1 MFLLFQFDDAEKLE
15 SAVLRGSPALVAHVL
30 DALDRATP
38 ATSASASS
46 SLASPVHTSSSM
58 RCSQLQEVRVQFP
71 SGHRSYTPEQIEPLR
86 RSLCT
91 FLDRSILPTA
101 AETEDDPKQKQFMRL
116 KVPMC
121 FSECF
126 GAIEPTSQT
135 VEETG
140 HHRLH
145 APRGYKNGE
154 DDTVTG
160 TAAGAP
166 TWAKNYVVERL
177 QSCIYGRLCR
187 SQIPEK

>member
-1 MFLLFQFDDAEKLE
+1 LFLLFQFDDVEKLE

-46 SLASPVHTSSSM
+46 PLASPVQTSSSM
-58 RCSQLQEVRVQFP
+58 RCPQLQEVRVQFP
-71 SGHRSYTPEQIEPLR
+71 SGHRSYAPEQIEPLR

-101 AETEDDPKQKQFMRL
+101 AETEDDPEQRQFMRL

-121 FSECF
+121 FSGCF
-126 GAIEPTSQT
+126 GAIEPTSQ
-135 VEETG
+135 TG

-145 APRGYKNGE
+145 APRGYNNDE
-154 DDTVTG
+154 DGTVTG

-166 TWAKNYVVERL
+166 TRAKNYVVERL

-187 SQIPEK
+187 SQIPE